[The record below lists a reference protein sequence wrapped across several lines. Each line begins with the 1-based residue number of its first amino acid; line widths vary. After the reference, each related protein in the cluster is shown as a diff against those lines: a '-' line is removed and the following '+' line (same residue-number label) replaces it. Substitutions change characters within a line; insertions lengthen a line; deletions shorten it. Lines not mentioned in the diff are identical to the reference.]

1 MSDNSP
7 NIIHSENPADNIPT
21 PPVSPAVAFL
31 HHGCYK
37 CAGHKHHTCDGRS
50 TVPNLMWSWQ
60 EAVAIGGTLLAV
72 WALFR
77 WLRPDARPTPY
88 LREAGLVIL
97 LYALW
102 QFAGSLSGPGDVAAL
117 SRGQWIWNTERT
129 LHLPSEHTIQGWLLP
144 HPLLV
149 QAANLYY
156 DTMHFTLMIIFLFWL
171 FIRHRD
177 AYPRWRTTLA
187 LLTASSLLIQLIPV
201 APPRMVANLGMVD
214 TAQVYGQSVYGSIG
228 GFQPD
233 QVSAMP
239 SVHVGWS
246 LLIAVCVISVS
257 SSRWRYLILL
267 HPITTIFVVVATG
280 NHYWGDGIVAAALLS
295 ASLGAQWAARKAV
308 SHYKESHHKPAEPA
322 PLSEAG
328 LVDAT

>member
-1 MSDNSP
+1 MTGESVERP
-7 NIIHSENPADNIPT
+7 
-21 PPVSPAVAFL
+21 L
-31 HHGCYK
+31 M
-37 CAGHKHHTCDGRS
+37 
-50 TVPNLMWSWQ
+50 PNLMWSWQ
-60 EAVAIGGTLLAV
+60 QAVVIGGVLLV
-72 WALFR
+72 IWALLR
-77 WLRPDARPTPY
+77 RLRPAAKPGPY
-88 LREAGLVIL
+88 LREAGLIIC

-102 QFAGSLSGPGDVAAL
+102 QFAGSLSGPGDLAAL
-117 SRGQWIWNTERT
+117 TRGQWIWNTERT
-129 LHLPSEHTIQGWLLP
+129 LHLLSEHTVQGWLLP

-156 DTMHFTLMIIFLFWL
+156 DTVHFTLMIIFLFWL

-201 APPRMVANLGMVD
+201 APPRMVLDLGMVD
-214 TAQVYGQSVYGSIG
+214 TAQLYGQSVYGSIG

-246 LLIAVCVISVS
+246 LLIAACVISVS
-257 SSRWRYLILL
+257 SSRWRYLIVL

-280 NHYWGDGIVAAALLS
+280 NHYWGDGIVAATLLC
-295 ASLGAQWAARKAV
+295 ASLGAQWGTRRAVAR
-308 SHYKESHHKPAEPA
+308 YKSARLERNAPEPV
-322 PLSEAG
+322 EAG
-328 LVDAT
+328 LVDAA